1 MRHQS
6 WRPLTQRVQEL
17 PTIVNDNDL
26 QPNYI
31 NLPSRLTYS
40 LMTAPVEHIKLTRIV
55 SLVLRDLYSIRP
67 PSLALRIELSS
78 KYTSEL
84 HAWKNS
90 LSGFL
95 SGSTSIDRIDNQL
108 LIPVYQRQRSVLNL
122 AYHHALLLIHRPF
135 LLRDF
140 ASLTHMPT
148 HPNWSAGLSTTYDAS
163 ANITACLEAAMSIV
177 RSVDDVFK
185 ASNLFRSFWFTQY
198 YAFCAVVVLYIHR
211 IQQGLGVKTKVEC
224 EGYFEAGVKCQRQ
237 LETVSDTDCLAHRYC
252 VVLEELR
259 TEAVRQSGRLSTPV
273 ADNASFQDT
282 SLLPLSMS
290 APNPDPVASAP
301 NLAPLLY
308 GNNNNNNNNNNID
321 IDGTGAF
328 NNSTNNT
335 TNPTFSFDLLDWS
348 DFASWGQFEGL
359 VTAGNGSFDPATQS
373 ENDFWFGS

>member
-1 MRHQS
+1 LRQEVEP
-6 WRPLTQRVQEL
+6 PLTCTLQEL
-17 PTIVNDNDL
+17 PTIVNDDDL
-26 QPNYI
+26 HPNYI
-31 NLPSRLTYS
+31 NFPSRFAYS

-84 HAWKNS
+84 HAWHNS

-95 SGSTSIDRIDNQL
+95 SDSTSEARIDNQL

-148 HPNWSAGLSTTYDAS
+148 HPNWSAGLNTTYDAS
-163 ANITACLEAAMSIV
+163 SNITACLEAAMSIV
-177 RSVDDVFK
+177 RFVDDVFK
-185 ASNLFRSFWFTQY
+185 SSNLFRSFWFTQY

-224 EGYFEAGVKCQRQ
+224 EGYFEAGVKCQSQ

-259 TEAVRQSGRLSTPV
+259 TEAVRQSGRLSTP
-273 ADNASFQDT
+273 AASMAANDVSATFLSIEAKTFTLVQDHT
-282 SLLPLSMS
+282 
-290 APNPDPVASAP
+290 
-301 NLAPLLY
+301 
-308 GNNNNNNNNNNID
+308 
-321 IDGTGAF
+321 
-328 NNSTNNT
+328 
-335 TNPTFSFDLLDWS
+335 
-348 DFASWGQFEGL
+348 
-359 VTAGNGSFDPATQS
+359 
-373 ENDFWFGS
+373 

>member
-1 MRHQS
+1 
-6 WRPLTQRVQEL
+6 
-17 PTIVNDNDL
+17 
-26 QPNYI
+26 
-31 NLPSRLTYS
+31 
-40 LMTAPVEHIKLTRIV
+40 MTAPVEHIKLTRIV

-67 PSLALRIELSS
+67 PSLALRVELSA

-84 HAWKNS
+84 HAWHNS
-90 LSGFL
+90 LVGFL
-95 SGSTSIDRIDNQL
+95 SGSASNAHIDNQL

-148 HPNWSAGLSTTYDAS
+148 HPNWSATNYDAS
-163 ANITACLEAAMSIV
+163 ANITACLEAAMSLV
-177 RSVDDVFK
+177 RFVDDVFMS
-185 ASNLFRSFWFTQY
+185 SNLFRSFWFTQY

-224 EGYFEAGVKCQRQ
+224 EGFFEAGVKCQRQ

-259 TEAVRQSGRLSTPV
+259 TEAVRQSGRLSTPAASV
-273 ADNASFQDT
+273 DTPTRDNPSFHDNPI
-282 SLLPLSMS
+282 LPLPLS
-290 APNPDPVASAP
+290 APTPDAVPPSS
-301 NLAPLLY
+301 NLSNLLY
-308 GNNNNNNNNNNID
+308 NTTGNNNIPPTPNSAE
-321 IDGTGAF
+321 AF
-328 NNSTNNT
+328 GT
-335 TNPTFSFDLLDWS
+335 TNPTFTFDLLDWT

-359 VTAGNGSFDPATQS
+359 VTAGNGSFDPAGVSQN

>member
-1 MRHQS
+1 M
-6 WRPLTQRVQEL
+6 WLFQEL
-17 PTIVNDNDL
+17 PTIVNDSDL
-26 QPNYI
+26 HPNYI

-84 HAWKNS
+84 HAWQNS

-95 SGSTSIDRIDNQL
+95 SGSTSIARIDNQL

-224 EGYFEAGVKCQRQ
+224 EGYFEAGVKCQKQ

-273 ADNASFQDT
+273 PADNASFQDE
-282 SLLPLSMS
+282 SILALPMS
-290 APNPDPVASAP
+290 APNPDNVASAS

-308 GNNNNNNNNNNID
+308 GNANNTNID
-321 IDGTGAF
+321 ISSTADSAAAF
-328 NNSTNNT
+328 NNGDNT
-335 TNPTFSFDLLDWS
+335 TANSTFSFDLLDWS

-359 VTAGNGSFDPATQS
+359 VTAGNGSFDPVTQS